1 VSGHLEALE
10 RAFHLIDRSG
20 KVIGWLALP
29 TNTRLIDL
37 EHLRHLGASRLELA
51 K

>member
-1 VSGHLEALE
+1 MSTPREALE

-37 EHLRHLGASRLELA
+37 EHLRYLGASRLELA

>member
-1 VSGHLEALE
+1 MSAHLEVLE

-20 KVIGWLALP
+20 KAIGWLTLP